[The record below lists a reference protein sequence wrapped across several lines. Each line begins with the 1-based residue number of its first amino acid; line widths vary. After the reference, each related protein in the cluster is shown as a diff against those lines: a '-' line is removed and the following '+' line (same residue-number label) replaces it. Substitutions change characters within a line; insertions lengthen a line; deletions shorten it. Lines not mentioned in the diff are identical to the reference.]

1 MKKLFSLTAVLM
13 TVCILMCGM
22 GASAVKNGI
31 SVMCVGASNTY
42 GNKVPGG
49 YRSRLYKRLT
59 AANIPVTFVGPNTG
73 NPSGDL
79 PADSVGH
86 AGYGGSYIGVIA
98 EQIDGWMQA
107 YRPQVVCLMMGTNDM
122 LQNNKNRPDDT
133 REGAPERYSALID
146 RMMAICP
153 DSEYYVANIT
163 SLGTGWNQYVLEYN
177 AAVEAMLETKPSNV
191 HFVDVYSAC
200 PDRSTDIQSDGIH
213 ITAEG
218 YEKVAQAF
226 YDVMQPKLSTMEPS
240 GTSGLIKTS
249 HNGNYM
255 LEMATSGTN
264 SWRNAAS
271 SDIKVEDDSDYEFS
285 FWVKGEAGTTIMP
298 RISDVNVSWTTVVD
312 KSIAPGPNW
321 VQYKLTFNT
330 NKTTTK
336 SDGNEY
342 TVKKVKVTFNDNSA
356 KAGKVYI
363 DDVELKKVGSDVN
376 IVSNPGFETGKEGW
390 TLQSL
395 SNGTKLFSVVSSKTY
410 VVPPK
415 SYTISDKEI
424 SKTINIDF
432 EDYTG
437 TKPNQVYV
445 DYYDPK
451 AYYTNPYEVTTTFMQ
466 NNNIYLEDKEDGTQ
480 NGCLMFNASS
490 TYKTPSLKLNK
501 SGYNDITWF
510 NEMQFK
516 FKLLRRTD
524 GSVDYSKKK
533 TSDYKFTIWL
543 QEAKSKTTTPK
554 LTLEASQFD
563 GDYETVTISRSD
575 LKGGT
580 LDVDGALAT
589 DSNNEIRVCMQ
600 PKGGITTFVDDI
612 KFIWYAGGDVQEITS
627 VNFKKD
633 GESLNVKGIRAGEI
647 TVEADAKNT
656 GASEVADAALAAAVV
671 EKSTN
676 KIVDIGIAKYSV
688 PAQGEAKGIACTV
701 TVPQD
706 YANYEI
712 RVMHMENLAKFRPAV
727 PVMTFDTNGASGQE

>member
-22 GASAVKNGI
+22 GASAVENGI

-73 NPSGDL
+73 NPSDDL

-240 GTSGLIKTS
+240 GTSGLERTSKSGNFMLKMAALGTKTS
-249 HNGNYM
+249 RS
-255 LEMATSGTN
+255 ATSSTI
-264 SWRNAAS
+264 A
-271 SDIKVEDDSDYEFS
+271 VEKDTDYEFS
-285 FWVKGEAGTTIMP
+285 FWVKGDSGTTILAK
-298 RISDVNVSWTTVVD
+298 VVD
-312 KSIAPGPNW
+312 SATSSKQLTAKTAATGPNW
-321 VQYKLTFNT
+321 AQYVLSFN
-330 NKTTTK
+330 
-336 SDGNEY
+336 SGDY
-342 TVKKVKVTFNDNSA
+342 TGVKIAFLDSSA
-356 KAGKVYI
+356 EKGTVYA
-363 DDVELKKVGSDVN
+363 DDVVLKKVGTEDNIAVN
-376 IVSNPGFETGKEGW
+376 PSFEDGASGW
-390 TLQSL
+390 TLQKQL
-395 SNGTKLFSVVSSKTY
+395 IAAGGADLFTIAASKTY

-415 SYTISDKEI
+415 SYSVTERDILKRVDFNFDTFNSKGNSTQIENTQIGSLYADPEGDPSSSSDKQ
-424 SKTINIDF
+424 
-432 EDYTG
+432 G
-437 TKPNQVYV
+437 TATSLVYKET
-445 DYYDPK
+445 DSEG
-451 AYYTNPYEVTTTFMQ
+451 NVT
-466 NNNIYLEDKEDGTQ
+466 
-480 NGCLMFNASS
+480 NGCLMINPKTGSQNARAGLKNADITMFDEVKFNIKFVKRPTRDYSGKSAKDFPLKFKFVTYTNGVAAGSNEVVIYPDDMEGE
-490 TYKTPSLKLNK
+490 YKTV
-501 SGYNDITWF
+501 T
-510 NEMQFK
+510 FK
-516 FKLLRRTD
+516 
-524 GSVDYSKKK
+524 
-533 TSDYKFTIWL
+533 
-543 QEAKSKTTTPK
+543 
-554 LTLEASQFD
+554 
-563 GDYETVTISRSD
+563 RSD
-575 LKGGT
+575 FAGSKVDMNGT
-580 LDVDGALAT
+580 LKYT
-589 DSNNEIRVCMQ
+589 DSKNIVTLQLQATSGMAVY
-600 PKGGITTFVDDI
+600 IDDLS
-612 KFIWYAGGDVQEITS
+612 FLWYAGGDVQEITS
-627 VNFKKD
+627 VNFMKN
-633 GESLNVKGIRAGEI
+633 GESINADGIKAGEI
-647 TVEADAKNT
+647 TIETDAANS
-656 GASEVADAALAAAVV
+656 GSFAVADAALAAAVV

-712 RVMHMENLAKFRPAV
+712 RVMHMENLAKFRPAA

>member
-73 NPSGDL
+73 NPSDDL

-122 LQNNKNRPDDT
+122 LQNNKKRPEDT
-133 REGAPERYSALID
+133 CEGAPERYSALID

-240 GTSGLIKTS
+240 GTSGLERTSKSGNFMLKMAALGTKTS
-249 HNGNYM
+249 RS
-255 LEMATSGTN
+255 ATSSTI
-264 SWRNAAS
+264 A
-271 SDIKVEDDSDYEFS
+271 VEKDTDYEFS
-285 FWVKGEAGTTIMP
+285 FWVKGDSGTTILAK
-298 RISDVNVSWTTVVD
+298 VVD
-312 KSIAPGPNW
+312 SATSSKQLTAKTAATGPNW
-321 VQYKLTFNT
+321 AQYVLSFN
-330 NKTTTK
+330 
-336 SDGNEY
+336 SGDY
-342 TVKKVKVTFNDNSA
+342 TGVKIAFLDSSA
-356 KAGKVYI
+356 EKGTVYA
-363 DDVELKKVGSDVN
+363 DDVVLKKVGTEDNIAVN
-376 IVSNPGFETGKEGW
+376 PSFEDGASGW
-390 TLQSL
+390 TLQKQL
-395 SNGTKLFSVVSSKTY
+395 IAAGGADLFTIAASKTY

-415 SYTISDKEI
+415 SYSVTERDILKRVDFNFDTFNSKGNSTQIENTQIGSLYADPEGDPSSSSDKQGTATSLVYKETD
-424 SKTINIDF
+424 SEGNI
-432 EDYTG
+432 
-437 TKPNQVYV
+437 
-445 DYYDPK
+445 
-451 AYYTNPYEVTTTFMQ
+451 
-466 NNNIYLEDKEDGTQ
+466 L
-480 NGCLMFNASS
+480 NGCLMINPKTGNQNARAGLKNADITMFDEVKFNIKFVKRPTRDYSGKSAKDFPLKFKFVTYTNGVTAGSNEVVIYPDDMEGE
-490 TYKTPSLKLNK
+490 YKTV
-501 SGYNDITWF
+501 T
-510 NEMQFK
+510 FK
-516 FKLLRRTD
+516 
-524 GSVDYSKKK
+524 
-533 TSDYKFTIWL
+533 
-543 QEAKSKTTTPK
+543 
-554 LTLEASQFD
+554 
-563 GDYETVTISRSD
+563 RSD
-575 LKGGT
+575 FAGSKVDMNGT
-580 LDVDGALAT
+580 LKYT
-589 DSNNEIRVCMQ
+589 DSKNIVTLQLQATAGMAVY
-600 PKGGITTFVDDI
+600 IDDLS
-612 KFIWYAGGDVQEITS
+612 FLWYAGGDVQEITS
-627 VNFKKD
+627 VNFMKN
-633 GESLNVKGIRAGEI
+633 GESINADGIKAGEI
-647 TVEADAKNT
+647 TIETDAANS
-656 GASEVADAALAAAVV
+656 GSFAVADAALAAAVV

-688 PAQGEAKGIACTV
+688 PAQGEAKGIVCTV

-712 RVMHMENLAKFRPAV
+712 RVMHMENLAKFRPAA